1 MKDPRQVIK
10 LPLLTE
16 KSTDLK
22 DINWYVFSVDRK
34 ATKND
39 IRDSIEKIFNVKVE
53 KVRTLTTAG
62 KVVKRFG
69 RKVGK
74 RQAVKKAYIKLKEG
88 SIELFEGI

>member
-1 MKDPRQVIK
+1 MKNPRTVIK

-16 KSTDLK
+16 KTTDLREL
-22 DINWYVFSVDRK
+22 NWYVFSVDRK
-34 ATKND
+34 ATKNQ
-39 IRDSIEKIFNVKVE
+39 IKDSIEKIFKVKVE

-74 RQAVKKAYIKLKEG
+74 RSPVKKAYIKLKEG
-88 SIELFEGI
+88 TIELFEGV

>member
-1 MKDPRQVIK
+1 MKDPRKVIK

-16 KSTDLK
+16 KSTELK

-69 RKVGK
+69 RRVGK

-88 SIELFEGI
+88 TIEFFEGV

>member
-69 RKVGK
+69 RRVGK